1 MTNGAA
7 AGSGRHRGAVEVG
20 EAGCPVLDVEG
31 VEVPDQV
38 PDVRESVA
46 VPPGG
51 SVDAGE
57 QQAIAVAGVLVSGA
71 AANLLAVRAHVY
83 PSQPFRGTGNKIV
96 GHAGLRSATGV
107 VAGVAAVSATVGGGL
122 VYAGMKLKSHLDD
135 RKAEHDEAPAG
146 AAGQTAAS
154 ADVVEVEE
162 TAVTETRRL
171 RAV

>member
-1 MTNGAA
+1 MDMSWVKDGVRYTLKV
-7 AGSGRHRGAVEVG
+7 VEH
-20 EAGCPVLDVEG
+20 
-31 VEVPDQV
+31 PDWTALS
-38 PDVRESVA
+38 ESST
-46 VPPGG
+46 P
-51 SVDAGE
+51 
-57 QQAIAVAGVLVSGA
+57 GVLRA
-71 AANLLAVRAHVY
+71 LL
-83 PSQPFRGTGNKIV
+83 RGTGNK

-135 RKAEHDEAPAG
+135 RKAEREEVPAG

>member
-1 MTNGAA
+1 MDMSWVKDGVRYTLKV
-7 AGSGRHRGAVEVG
+7 VEH
-20 EAGCPVLDVEG
+20 
-31 VEVPDQV
+31 PDWTALS
-38 PDVRESVA
+38 ESST
-46 VPPGG
+46 P
-51 SVDAGE
+51 
-57 QQAIAVAGVLVSGA
+57 GVLRA
-71 AANLLAVRAHVY
+71 LL
-83 PSQPFRGTGNKIV
+83 RGTGNKIV

-146 AAGQTAAS
+146 AAEQTAAS
-154 ADVVEVEE
+154 ANVVEVEE